1 MATAAPSSFLSNAA
15 RRIPPIQCLLTFE
28 ALARLR
34 SVTQTAEEL
43 CVTPSAVSHRVKQL
57 EQILGVR
64 LFGRA
69 DFSLTTEGSA
79 YLAHVREGL
88 GALQRFPGQAAA
100 PGRRRLKLAVTPTFA
115 RTILIPR
122 LRQFT
127 EAYPEIDLALQVSIP
142 LLDVVAEDADL
153 MVRFGAG
160 HYADVEHVEIARDV
174 VTPLASPA
182 FVREHGPFDR
192 PEDLEGVPLLRSP
205 LEPWRTWFA
214 ATGLD
219 WAEPSEGSQF
229 NDIGLMC
236 DGAAAGMGVA
246 LVRLK
251 LGAPWLENGTL
262 VRLFATDTASPH
274 AHYLCWRTGTMDR
287 LPSGCARPWRSRGI
301 PLSRLW
307 RLPPSL
313 GCAGKGDAA
322 LAAGRPLLG
331 CPRPSRALLHQV
343 QAKISPSAC
352 PSSARSYQL
361 VSISV
366 FFTNTCRKPH
376 TPPVPIPYSGDHEHR
391 QHVRCRPFARRAL
404 CAPG

>member
-1 MATAAPSSFLSNAA
+1 MAATAAASLLSSAA

-34 SVTQTAEEL
+34 SVTQTADEL

-57 EQILGVR
+57 EQMLGVR

-88 GALQRFPGQAAA
+88 GALQRFPGEATA

-153 MVRFGAG
+153 MVRFGPG
-160 HYADVEHVEIARDV
+160 HYADVEHIELARDV

-182 FVREHGPFDR
+182 FVREHGPFER
-192 PEDLEGVPLLRSP
+192 PEDLEGLPLLRSP
-205 LEPWRTWFA
+205 LEPWRTWFSVS
-214 ATGLD
+214 GLD

-236 DGAAAGMGVA
+236 DAAAAGMGVA

-262 VRLFATDTASPH
+262 VRLFGTDVASPH
-274 AHYLCWRTGTMDR
+274 AYYLCWRTGIMDR
-287 LPSGCARPWRSRGI
+287 WECAAFAEWLRKI
-301 PLSRLW
+301 
-307 RLPPSL
+307 
-313 GCAGKGDAA
+313 
-322 LAAGRPLLG
+322 LA
-331 CPRPSRALLHQV
+331 
-343 QAKISPSAC
+343 
-352 PSSARSYQL
+352 
-361 VSISV
+361 
-366 FFTNTCRKPH
+366 
-376 TPPVPIPYSGDHEHR
+376 
-391 QHVRCRPFARRAL
+391 
-404 CAPG
+404 